1 MANPLATRAATT
13 LADEAPAPPAAS
25 TPSTGTA
32 APPPRPVDPGP
43 DPGRLRN
50 LLETATLVL
59 APTTVITALLFY
71 FGWAQTNALF
81 GRLGIDQSAL
91 GFTVQDYLLRSVNS
105 TFRPLSVVLLAA
117 TAGLS
122 VHIAVTRAL
131 ATPGRGRVAER
142 VWPVSVVAGGLL
154 LAAGLSGLWGLV
166 RYRVDFPV
174 VPLSLGVE
182 LGLLAYGAHLRG
194 QAPERRGA
202 TAAVPR
208 TLLAARRTVVAIFV
222 LVMLFWSVAVY
233 AQARGVREAARV
245 AATIS
250 RRPDVTVYSAR
261 RLHLEGPT
269 IRETELPGP
278 DAAYRYRYSGLKLV
292 VRSGGKWFLLPA
304 SWTPGNRGAALLLP
318 DTDDLRVEFTPGR

>member
-166 RYRVDFPV
+166 RYGSTSR
-174 VPLSLGVE
+174 
-182 LGLLAYGAHLRG
+182 
-194 QAPERRGA
+194 
-202 TAAVPR
+202 
-208 TLLAARRTVVAIFV
+208 
-222 LVMLFWSVAVY
+222 WS
-233 AQARGVREAARV
+233 R
-245 AATIS
+245 
-250 RRPDVTVYSAR
+250 
-261 RLHLEGPT
+261 
-269 IRETELPGP
+269 
-278 DAAYRYRYSGLKLV
+278 
-292 VRSGGKWFLLPA
+292 
-304 SWTPGNRGAALLLP
+304 
-318 DTDDLRVEFTPGR
+318 

>member
-1 MANPLATRAATT
+1 MTQPLPAQA
-13 LADEAPAPPAAS
+13 APAPAEAPSAPSAGTDPA
-25 TPSTGTA
+25 
-32 APPPRPVDPGP
+32 D
-43 DPGRLRN
+43 GRLRGI
-50 LLETATLVL
+50 LEVATLVL

-71 FGWAQTNALF
+71 FGWAQTSALF

-91 GFTVQDYLLRSVNS
+91 GFTVQDYMLRSVNS
-105 TFRPLSVVLLAA
+105 TFRPLTVVLLASV
-117 TAGLS
+117 AGLS
-122 VHIAVTRAL
+122 IHIAVARAL
-131 ATPGRGRVAER
+131 ATPGRAGLADRL
-142 VWPVSVVAGGLL
+142 WPVSMVAGGLL
-154 LAAGLSGLWGLV
+154 MVAGLSGLWGLV

-174 VPLSLGVE
+174 VPLSLGTG

-194 QAPERRGA
+194 QAPERREA

-250 RRPDVTVYSAR
+250 RRPDVTVYSAK

-269 IRETELPGP
+269 IREAELGGP
-278 DAAYRYRYSGLKLV
+278 DAAYRFRYSGLKLV
-292 VRSGGKWFLLPA
+292 VRSGGKWFLLPTG
-304 SWTPGNRGAALLLP
+304 WTPGNRGAALLLP
-318 DTDDLRVEFTPGR
+318 DTNDLRVEFTSGR

>member
-1 MANPLATRAATT
+1 MTQPMPAQAGTVPAEATRADATQE
-13 LADEAPAPPAAS
+13 L
-25 TPSTGTA
+25 
-32 APPPRPVDPGP
+32 PGGSDLGP
-43 DPGRLRN
+43 GRDGGRLRSV
-50 LLETATLVL
+50 LETATLVL

-71 FGWAQTNALF
+71 FGWAQTSALF

-91 GFTVQDYLLRSVNS
+91 GFTVQDYMLRSVNS

-117 TAGLS
+117 VAGLS
-122 VHIAVTRAL
+122 THIAVTRAL
-131 ATPGRGRVAER
+131 ATPGRAGLTDRL
-142 VWPVSVVAGGLL
+142 WPVSTVVGGLL
-154 LAAGLSGLWGLV
+154 LVAGLSGLWGLV
-166 RYRVDFPV
+166 RYRVDLPV
-174 VPLSLGVE
+174 VPLGLGTG

-194 QAPERRGA
+194 QAPERRAA
-202 TAAVPR
+202 TAAVPGM
-208 TLLAARRTVVAIFV
+208 LLAARRTVVAIFV

-233 AQARGVREAARV
+233 AQARGTREAARV

-250 RRPDVTVYSAR
+250 RRPDVTVYSAK

-269 IRETELPGP
+269 IRETELRGP
-278 DAAYRYRYSGLKLV
+278 DAAYRFRYSGLKLV

>member
-1 MANPLATRAATT
+1 MTQPFPFSGRTPPAGAAGTDPAGT
-13 LADEAPAPPAAS
+13 APAP
-25 TPSTGTA
+25 
-32 APPPRPVDPGP
+32 RPGGADP
-43 DPGRLRN
+43 DPERDGGRLRSV
-50 LLETATLVL
+50 LETATLVL

-71 FGWAQTNALF
+71 FGWAQTSALF

-91 GFTVQDYLLRSVNS
+91 GFTVQDYMLRSVNS

-117 TAGLS
+117 VAGLS
-122 VHIAVTRAL
+122 AHIALTRAM
-131 ATPGRGRVAER
+131 ATPGQGGLAWR
-142 VWPVSVVAGGLL
+142 VWPVPTVVGGLL
-154 LAAGLSGLWGLV
+154 LLAGLSGLWGLA

-174 VPLSLGVE
+174 VPLSLGAG
-182 LGLLAYGAHLRG
+182 LGLLAYGAYLRG
-194 QAPERRGA
+194 QAPERRAA

-233 AQARGVREAARV
+233 AQARGVREAGRV

-261 RLHLEGPT
+261 RLQLAGPT
-269 IRETELPGP
+269 IRETELRGP
-278 DAAYRYRYSGLKLV
+278 DTAYRFRYTGLKLV

-304 SWTPGNRGAALLLP
+304 S
-318 DTDDLRVEFTPGR
+318 